1 MGKITG
7 QTKDRGFQIGI
18 RKTLPVSFDTAW
30 DFLFSDEGLK
40 IWLGKIN
47 LGKLE
52 LNKSYTT
59 KEGTEIKITILKPYS
74 HVRLTWKPK
83 HWENISAL
91 QMRVINSKG
100 KTTISFH
107 QDKLS
112 DSAQREEMK
121 KHWDTVLENI
131 SDKLK

>member
-1 MGKITG
+1 MEKIIG
-7 QTKDRGFQIGI
+7 QTKDKGFQIGV
-18 RKTLPVSFDTAW
+18 RKTLPVSSDTAW
-30 DFLFSDEGLK
+30 NFLFSDEGLK

-47 LGKLE
+47 SDNLE
-52 LNKSYTT
+52 LNKSYAT
-59 KEGTEIKITILKPYS
+59 KEGTEGKTSILKPYS
-74 HVRLTWKPK
+74 HIRLTWKPK

-91 QMRVINSKG
+91 QIRVINSKG

-112 DSAQREEMK
+112 DSTQREEMK

-131 SDKLK
+131 SEKLK